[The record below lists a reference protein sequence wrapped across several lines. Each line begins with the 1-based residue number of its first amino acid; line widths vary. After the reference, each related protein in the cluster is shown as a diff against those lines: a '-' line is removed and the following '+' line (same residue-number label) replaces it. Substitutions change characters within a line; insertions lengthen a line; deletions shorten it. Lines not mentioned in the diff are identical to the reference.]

1 MKRKRVVKLLM
12 SVGVDRNV
20 AEHRVRNKPR
30 GRSNEEQL
38 CIFASCCASPL
49 RRVNEDLC
57 AAIDAFLRNSPLI
70 IDEMRWYHRSS
81 N

>member
-1 MKRKRVVKLLM
+1 MKRKRAVKLLM
-12 SVGVDRNV
+12 SVGEDRNA

-38 CIFASCCASPL
+38 CIFASCSAPSL

-57 AAIDAFLRNSPLI
+57 AAIDAFLQNLPPI